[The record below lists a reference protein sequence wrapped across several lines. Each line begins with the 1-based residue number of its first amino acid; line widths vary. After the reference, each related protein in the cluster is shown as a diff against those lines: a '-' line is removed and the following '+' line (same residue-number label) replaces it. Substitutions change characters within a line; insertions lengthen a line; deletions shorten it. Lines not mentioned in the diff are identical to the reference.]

1 MKLKDD
7 LMLMES
13 YEQVLEEAKKKTNP
27 WAVCNASTG
36 GKKKNPK
43 KFEKC
48 VKGVKKNTIEEN
60 ENIAPSSVPSF
71 KDQMYAKKGSYVNR
85 SKTQDEDLSGFIS
98 DRLKRKLPQ
107 DNDIKNDLIKLLN
120 KLNANKLGKELKE
133 LSNPV

>member
-36 GKKKNPK
+36 GKKKDPK

-48 VKGVKKNTIEEN
+48 VKGVKKKTGYVEEN
-60 ENIAPSSVPSF
+60 ENVSSL
-71 KDQMYAKKGSYVNR
+71 KDMTYAKSGGYVN
-85 SKTQDEDLSGFIS
+85 SSNTPDEDLSVFLT

-107 DNDIKNDLIKLLN
+107 DNDIKDDLIKLLN
-120 KLNANKLGKELKE
+120 KLNAHKLGKEI
-133 LSNPV
+133 SNPV

>member
-36 GKKKNPK
+36 GKKKDPK

-48 VKGVKKNTIEEN
+48 VKGVKKKTGYVEEN
-60 ENIAPSSVPSF
+60 ENVSSL
-71 KDQMYAKKGSYVNR
+71 KDMTYAKSGGYVN
-85 SKTQDEDLSGFIS
+85 SSNTPVEDLSEFLTN
-98 DRLKRKLPQ
+98 RLKRKFPQ
-107 DNDIKNDLIKLLN
+107 DNDIKDDLIKLLN
-120 KLNANKLGKELKE
+120 KLNAHKLGKEI
-133 LSNPV
+133 SNPV